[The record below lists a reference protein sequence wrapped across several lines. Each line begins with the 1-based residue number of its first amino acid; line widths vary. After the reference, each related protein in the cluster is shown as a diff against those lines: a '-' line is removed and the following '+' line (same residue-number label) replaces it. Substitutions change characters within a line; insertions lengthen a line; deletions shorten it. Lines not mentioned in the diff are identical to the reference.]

1 MEAGCMSQET
11 TGLKAAL
18 SIPWMYE
25 FIQRAVGAGKA
36 RQIIADDYLK
46 VRAGDHVI
54 DVGCGTGEMIKS
66 LPVGVRYVGFDL
78 SEPYIRSARSQFGAQ
93 GRFEC
98 ADVAYSRNLNLPAAD
113 VAYAIGLLHHLD
125 DDQVVDL
132 LRSLAEII
140 KPGGRVITVDPT
152 LFDGQNRVAAFVAKR
167 DRGRNVRSPS
177 EYAVLARSVFP
188 YAKHEVRNDLLR
200 IPYSHCI
207 VEMIGAEL
215 SAPA

>member
-1 MEAGCMSQET
+1 MSQET

>member
-1 MEAGCMSQET
+1 MSQET

-25 FIQRAVGAGKA
+25 FIQTAVGAGKA
-36 RQIIADDYLK
+36 RKIIAADYLK